1 MEQAVL
7 KKHLFTRDKRI
18 YCKQNIMQTEQEIN
32 RLKTIIH
39 DLLNEAKNQGAS
51 SADAGLSVDNG
62 LSVNVRLG
70 DVETIE
76 HHCSQGLGVSV
87 YFGQKKG
94 SASSTDLSAKSI
106 KETVTAACSI
116 ARYTSEDSYAGLPD
130 PARLATDFKDLDLY
144 HPWDINANDAITLA
158 TRCEDTARQY
168 HADINNSEGASVD
181 SYSGMRIYGNSLG
194 FLHGY
199 ASTRHSISCSVLGE
213 REGEM
218 ERDYWYSVAR
228 NRQQLDSPESIGEKA
243 AERTIQRLGAKSL
256 SPRKS
261 PVLYSAEVASGLIG
275 SLLGAI
281 SGGSLYRKSSF
292 LLDSLNSQIFPDF
305 IHIQEQPHLPGALGS
320 ALYDA
325 EGVATQTNEI
335 ITDGIL
341 QTYLL
346 SSYSARKLGMQ
357 TTGHAGGVHNLCI
370 TPGDSN
376 LEQLLQTMDTGLLVT
391 ELMGQGVNP
400 VTGDYSRGASGFW
413 VAQGVIQYPVQEITI
428 AGNLKDMFQH
438 ILAVGN
444 DIDYRGNIRNGSI
457 LIEEMAIAGE

>member
-1 MEQAVL
+1 
-7 KKHLFTRDKRI
+7 
-18 YCKQNIMQTEQEIN
+18 MQTEQEIN

-39 DLLNEAKNQGAS
+39 DLLREAKNQGAS

-62 LSVNVRLG
+62 LSINVRLG
-70 DVETIE
+70 EVETIE
-76 HHCSQGLGVSV
+76 NHCSQGLGISV

-94 SASSTDLSAKSI
+94 SASSTDLSDKSI

-116 ARYTSEDSYAGLPD
+116 ARYANEDSYAGLPD
-130 PARLATDFKDLDLY
+130 PARLATEFKDLDLY
-144 HPWDINANDAITLA
+144 HPWDISAEDAIDLA
-158 TRCEDTARQY
+158 LNCENTARQY
-168 HADINNSEGASVD
+168 HPDINNSEGASVD
-181 SYSGMRIYGNSLG
+181 SYSGIRVFGNSLD

-213 REGEM
+213 RNGDM

-228 NRQQLDSPESIGEKA
+228 DQKNLDSTEFIGQKA
-243 AERTIQRLGAKSL
+243 AERTVQRLGARSL
-256 SPRKS
+256 STRKC

-275 SLLGAI
+275 SFLGAI

-292 LLDSLNSQIFPDF
+292 LLDSLDTKVFPDF
-305 IHIQEQPHLPGALGS
+305 INIYEQPHLLGALGS

-325 EGVATQTNEI
+325 EGVATQNNKI
-335 ITDGIL
+335 VTDGIL
-341 QTYLL
+341 NTYLL
-346 SSYSARKLGMQ
+346 SSYSARKLDMQ

-370 TPGDSN
+370 TAGDNN
-376 LEQLLQTMDTGLLVT
+376 LEQLLKQMGTGLLVT

-413 VAQGVIQYPVQEITI
+413 VEQGVIQYPVQEITI
-428 AGNLKDMFQH
+428 AGNLKDMLQN

-444 DIDYRGNIRNGSI
+444 DIDYRGNIRSGSI

>member
-1 MEQAVL
+1 
-7 KKHLFTRDKRI
+7 
-18 YCKQNIMQTEQEIN
+18 MQIEQEIN
-32 RLKTIIH
+32 RLETIIH
-39 DLLNEAKNQGAS
+39 TLLLEAKNQGAS

-94 SASSTDLSAKSI
+94 SASSTDLSTQSI

-116 ARYTSEDSYAGLPD
+116 ARYANEDRYAGLPD
-130 PARLATDFKDLDLY
+130 PEKLATDFKDLDLY
-144 HPWDINANDAITLA
+144 HPWDINADDAINLA
-158 TRCEDTARQY
+158 LTCENAALQF
-168 HADINNSEGASVD
+168 HPDIHNSEGASVD
-181 SYSGMRIYGNSLG
+181 SYSGIRIFGNSLG

-199 ASTRHSISCSVLGE
+199 PSTRHSISCSVLGE
-213 REGEM
+213 HDGNM

-228 NRQQLDSPESIGEKA
+228 DQQHLESAEFIGKKA
-243 AERTIQRLGAKSL
+243 AIRTVQRLGARSL
-256 SPRKS
+256 SPRKC
-261 PVLYSAEVASGLIG
+261 PVLYSSEVASGLIG
-275 SLLGAI
+275 SFLSAI

-292 LLDSLNSQIFPDF
+292 LLDSLDTKIFPDF
-305 IHIQEQPHLPGALGS
+305 IHIHEQPHLLGALGS

-325 EGVATQTNEI
+325 EGVTTQANEI
-335 ITDGIL
+335 VTNGIL
-341 QTYLL
+341 NTYLL

-357 TTGHAGGVHNLCI
+357 TTGHAGGIHNLCI
-370 TPGDSN
+370 TAGDKD
-376 LEQLLQTMDTGLLVT
+376 LKQLLGEMGTGLLVT

-413 VAQGVIQYPVQEITI
+413 VEQGVIQYPVQEITV

-444 DIDYRGNIRNGSI
+444 DIDYRGNIRTGSI